1 MFCGISLM
9 LMRNGKIPFVQEVQ
23 KNLREIANLP
33 ALRQM
38 WALRKFY
45 GNLPP
50 TDPRILS
57 MTPEQVELEFMH
69 MVLDAEAKDGKVYTD
84 PEYDKYDEETEI
96 EDNPERSESL
106 LPSDDWVDV
115 EIDDLEE

>member
-1 MFCGISLM
+1 
-9 LMRNGKIPFVQEVQ
+9 
-23 KNLREIANLP
+23 
-33 ALRQM
+33 
-38 WALRKFY
+38 
-45 GNLPP
+45 
-50 TDPRILS
+50 
-57 MTPEQVELEFMH
+57 MH